1 MFITFSVC
9 RSGTE
14 EEYNQLHQL
23 LGDIYKFRQDIQEQ
37 RGKDKEEKKKKEREE
52 KTKGEEMRATALS
65 GMASTFTP
73 QDP

>member
-1 MFITFSVC
+1 MC

-23 LGDIYKFRQDIQEQ
+23 LKDIYTFRQDIQEQ
-37 RGKDKEEKKKKEREE
+37 KRKDKEEKKKKEREE
-52 KTKGEEMRATALS
+52 KTNGEEMRAAALS
-65 GMASTFTP
+65 GMASKFAP

>member
-1 MFITFSVC
+1 MC

-23 LGDIYKFRQDIQEQ
+23 LEEIYTLRQDIQEQ
-37 RGKDKEEKKKKEREE
+37 KRKDKEDKKKKEREE
-52 KTKGEEMRATALS
+52 KMNGEEMRAAALS
-65 GMASTFTP
+65 GMASKFAP